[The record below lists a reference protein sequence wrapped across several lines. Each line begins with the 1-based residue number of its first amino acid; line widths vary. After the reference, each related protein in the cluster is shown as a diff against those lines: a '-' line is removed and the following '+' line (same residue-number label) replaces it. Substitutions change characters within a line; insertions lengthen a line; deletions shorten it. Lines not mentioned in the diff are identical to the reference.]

1 MIGSI
6 PRTLIKAS
14 LLGLRL
20 PLTTVE
26 RVARISNEPG
36 EQWPPAMVFEAFE
49 ATAKQ
54 VLGGF
59 VRDDELVT
67 EGRLQQAKAAELS
80 RAAQLEI
87 RVAQERAAADERLQR
102 RLARAEAD
110 RVQTESETRQ
120 RERELQRDKAQEQRR
135 VRESAKRREARLDRT
150 DQVRQRAVETKE
162 RSAAKIRVTQGSA
175 ALAERRRALSA
186 TKKAQDV
193 DRRLATRRAQRK
205 TR

>member
-1 MIGSI
+1 MPAPPPPFWMRPPIVRHK
-6 PRTLIKAS
+6 RTEDRHDRQHSPNSDQSQPSGA
-14 LLGLRL
+14 
-20 PLTTVE
+20 
-26 RVARISNEPG
+26 
-36 EQWPPAMVFEAFE
+36 AF
-49 ATAKQ
+49 AAHH
-54 VLGGF
+54 GF